1 MFVATIS
8 SAFLITTT
16 TALACPHTVQV
27 CRSWKRKMRKMATVI
42 CYMSTPSPWA
52 LVMMK
57 RHHAVCVLC
66 ASGDDLCHLK
76 HIVRSFKVS
85 KNLTMIAAVYLSLS
99 LPPVEF
105 PTRKTLD
112 YWLPVA
118 LVRWPWLRHV
128 IETGTILSISLLLAL
143 LFPSSS
149 AKVSTAHTRTA
160 VLIV

>member
-1 MFVATIS
+1 MN
-8 SAFLITTT
+8 
-16 TALACPHTVQV
+16 
-27 CRSWKRKMRKMATVI
+27 
-42 CYMSTPSPWA
+42 
-52 LVMMK
+52 

-76 HIVRSFKVS
+76 RIVSSVTVS
-85 KNLTMIAAVYLSLS
+85 KNLAMIAAVYLSLS

-112 YWLPVA
+112 YWLPIA

-128 IETGTILSISLLLAL
+128 IETGIILSISLLLAL

-149 AKVSTAHTRTA
+149 AKVSAPLPFQLCKSKHSTHKNCSADSTST
-160 VLIV
+160 LTIVATLHPHRGIVDICSLWLEQ